1 MSAAPPVWAV
11 IVAAGRGTR
20 FGAGRPKV
28 HQRLLHNT
36 VLGWSCE
43 AFVGHPRIDAVVLVH
58 AADDPQIV
66 SISCHGHPKLTLTL
80 GGDDRASSVRAGL
93 AAARAA
99 GARDDTLMLVH
110 DGARPCVSPA
120 EIDAVIEAA
129 VAAGDDG
136 ALLALPV
143 TDTLKRHHWKQV
155 QQTMPR
161 DELARALTPQ
171 AFRLGLLDAALA
183 AVDGAAVTDESSAME
198 QAGYQPRLVWGQ
210 AANLKITYAEDL
222 ALAAFW
228 LQQRSKS
235 A

>member
-1 MSAAPPVWAV
+1 MIGPHRCVPGLPP
-11 IVAAGRGTR
+11 
-20 FGAGRPKV
+20 
-28 HQRLLHNT
+28 
-36 VLGWSCE
+36 
-43 AFVGHPRIDAVVLVH
+43 
-58 AADDPQIV
+58 
-66 SISCHGHPKLTLTL
+66 
-80 GGDDRASSVRAGL
+80 
-93 AAARAA
+93 RAA

-110 DGARPCVSPA
+110 DGARPCVSAA

-171 AFRLGLLDAALA
+171 AFRLGPLDAALA